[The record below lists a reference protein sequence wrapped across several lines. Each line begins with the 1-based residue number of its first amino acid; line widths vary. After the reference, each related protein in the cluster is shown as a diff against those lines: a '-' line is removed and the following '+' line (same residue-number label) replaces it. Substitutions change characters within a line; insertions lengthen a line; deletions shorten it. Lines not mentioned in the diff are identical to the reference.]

1 MGAHDGLPPL
11 SVGPKCPAVP
21 ADWRCQAWGHSCL
34 ISESCHIY
42 CSSVAQ
48 NAFLLEEPLGM
59 MPHSHPMITE
69 QMLLPSGFQ
78 NVFLKERE
86 PSTPNIKTLPFPKSA
101 LALPSELSLIL
112 GISSKPQ
119 FIKHH
124 LQCFM
129 PVPRAHDFGV
139 CSAHFLAP
147 AREVSWAQKWDCPQ
161 TAQCPEPASLHGYT
175 FLFNYSWKDIL
186 IPPRQPWK
194 GNRIQ
199 LIEFRTRAWAAS
211 SGTHPT
217 KVRVYSWQRRK
228 SRTTNVSDS

>member
-11 SVGPKCPAVP
+11 SVGPKCAAVQ

-139 CSAHFLAP
+139 HVRLAEPKSGTAHRLPSALSLLLCMGTRFCSITHGRIF
-147 AREVSWAQKWDCPQ
+147 W
-161 TAQCPEPASLHGYT
+161 SL
-175 FLFNYSWKDIL
+175 
-186 IPPRQPWK
+186 Q
-194 GNRIQ
+194 GNREKET
-199 LIEFRTRAWAAS
+199 EF
-211 SGTHPT
+211 
-217 KVRVYSWQRRK
+217 
-228 SRTTNVSDS
+228 N